1 MRGHAKANT
10 SDSCPLLALMTE
22 RWEACGMATTEVPD
36 PHAVTTD
43 AELEAAI
50 GAPSERVKI
59 KLRTEIDDTARA
71 FIERSPFIVVATC
84 DADGLL
90 DASPK
95 GDPPGFVHVIDATTL
110 AIPERK
116 GNSLGFG
123 PRNVL
128 ATGRIGLIFMVPGQ
142 RETYRINGTARLT
155 RDPELLD
162 QLAVMGNPALM
173 ATIVGV
179 EEAFFHCGKALI
191 RAELWAAPDESEA
204 ERTPIAEQIGE
215 LLRADELVP
224 VVAAELEQNYR
235 DELY

>member
-1 MRGHAKANT
+1 MVA
-10 SDSCPLLALMTE
+10 SQS
-22 RWEACGMATTEVPD
+22 D
-36 PHAVTTD
+36 PHAVATE

-50 GAPSERVKI
+50 GVPSERVTI
-59 KLRTEIDDTARA
+59 KLRTEIDDTARE
-71 FIERSPFIVVATC
+71 FIERSPFVVVATC
-84 DADGLL
+84 DADGRL

-116 GNSLGFG
+116 GNALGFG

-128 ATGRIGLIFMVPGQ
+128 ATGRIGLIFFVPGQ
-142 RETYRINGTARLT
+142 RETYRVNGTARLT

-162 QLAVMGNPALM
+162 RLAVLGKPALM

-179 EEAFFHCGKALI
+179 EEAFFHCGKAMI
-191 RAELWAAPDESEA
+191 RSQLWAAPDGSEA
-204 ERTPIAEQIGE
+204 DRAPIAEQIGE
-215 LLRADELVP
+215 LLGDENLVP

-235 DELY
+235 DGLY

>member
-1 MRGHAKANT
+1 MVA
-10 SDSCPLLALMTE
+10 SPS
-22 RWEACGMATTEVPD
+22 D
-36 PHAVTTD
+36 PHAVATE

-50 GAPSERVKI
+50 GVPSERVTI
-59 KLRTEIDDTARA
+59 KLRTEIDDTARE
-71 FIERSPFIVVATC
+71 FIERSPFVVVATC
-84 DADGLL
+84 DADGRL

-116 GNSLGFG
+116 GNALGFG

-128 ATGRIGLIFMVPGQ
+128 ATGRIGLIFFVPGQ
-142 RETYRINGTARLT
+142 RETYRVNGTARLT

-162 QLAVMGNPALM
+162 RLAVLGKPALM

-179 EEAFFHCGKALI
+179 EEAFFHCGKAMI
-191 RAELWAAPDESEA
+191 RSQLWAAPDGSEA
-204 ERTPIAEQIGE
+204 DRTPIAEQIGE
-215 LLRADELVP
+215 LLGDENLVP

-235 DELY
+235 DGLY

>member
-1 MRGHAKANT
+1 
-10 SDSCPLLALMTE
+10 
-22 RWEACGMATTEVPD
+22 MAPTQPSD
-36 PHAVTTD
+36 PHVVTTD
-43 AELEAAI
+43 AELEALI
-50 GAPSERVKI
+50 GSPDERI
-59 KLRTEIDDTARA
+59 KMKQRTEIDDTARD

-84 DADGLL
+84 DADGRL

-95 GDPPGFVHVIDATTL
+95 GDPPGFVHVLDSTTL

-142 RETYRINGTARLT
+142 RETFRVNGTAHLT

-162 QLAVMGNPALM
+162 RLAVMGRPALM
-173 ATIVGV
+173 ATVVGV
-179 EEAFFHCGKALI
+179 EEAFFHCGKATI

-204 ERTPIAEQIGE
+204 ERNPIAEHIGE
-215 LLRADELVP
+215 LLGDDDL
-224 VVAAELEQNYR
+224 VAAVAADLEQNYR
-235 DELY
+235 DGLY

>member
-1 MRGHAKANT
+1 
-10 SDSCPLLALMTE
+10 
-22 RWEACGMATTEVPD
+22 MARSQLSD

-43 AELEAAI
+43 AELEALI
-50 GAPSERVKI
+50 GSPNERVKI
-59 KLRTEIDDTARA
+59 KLRKEIDDTARE
-71 FIERSPFIVVATC
+71 FIERSPFMVVATC

-95 GDPPGFVHVIDATTL
+95 GDPPGFVQVIDPTTL

-142 RETYRINGTARLT
+142 RETYRVNGAAHLS

-162 QLAVMGNPALM
+162 RLAVTGKPALM
-173 ATIVGV
+173 ATIVDV
-179 EEAFFHCGKALI
+179 EEAFFHCGKAII
-191 RAELWAAPDESEA
+191 RAELWDAPDRTEA
-204 ERTPIAEQIGE
+204 ERHPIATQIGE
-215 LLRADELVP
+215 LLGDESLVP
-224 VVAAELEQNYR
+224 AVAADLEQNYR

>member
-1 MRGHAKANT
+1 M
-10 SDSCPLLALMTE
+10 
-22 RWEACGMATTEVPD
+22 VPKQLSD

-50 GAPSERVKI
+50 GAPDERVKL
-59 KLRTEIDDTARA
+59 KLRAEIDETARA

-84 DADGLL
+84 DADGRL

-95 GDPPGFVHVIDATTL
+95 GDPPGFVHVIDSTTV

-128 ATGRIGLIFMVPGQ
+128 DTGRIGLIFMVPGQ
-142 RETYRINGTARLT
+142 RETYRVNGTAHLT
-155 RDPELLD
+155 VDPDLLD
-162 QLAVMGNPALM
+162 RLAIIGKPALM
-173 ATIVGV
+173 ATVVEV
-179 EEAFFHCGKALI
+179 EEAFFHCGKAMI

-204 ERTPIAEQIGE
+204 ERNPIAEHIGE
-215 LLRADELVP
+215 LMGDDKLVP
-224 VVAAELEQNYR
+224 IVAADLEQSYR
-235 DELY
+235 DGLY

>member
-1 MRGHAKANT
+1 
-10 SDSCPLLALMTE
+10 
-22 RWEACGMATTEVPD
+22 MARTQLSD

-43 AELEAAI
+43 ADLIALI
-50 GAPSERVKI
+50 GSPDERVEI
-59 KLRTEIDDTARA
+59 KLRTEIDDTARE

-84 DADGLL
+84 DADGRL

-95 GDPPGFVHVIDATTL
+95 GDPPGFVHVVDATTL

-142 RETYRINGTARLT
+142 RETYRVNGTAHLT
-155 RDPELLD
+155 SDPELLD
-162 QLAVMGNPALM
+162 RLAVMGKPALM

-179 EEAFFHCGKALI
+179 EEAFFHCGKAMI
-191 RAELWAAPDESEA
+191 RSELWAAPDEAEA
-204 ERTPIAEQIGE
+204 ERHPIAKQIGT
-215 LLRADELVP
+215 LLGDQNLVA
-224 VVAAELEQNYR
+224 VVADDLEQNYR
-235 DELY
+235 DDLY

>member
-1 MRGHAKANT
+1 
-10 SDSCPLLALMTE
+10 
-22 RWEACGMATTEVPD
+22 MARTQLSD

-43 AELEAAI
+43 ADLIALI
-50 GAPSERVKI
+50 GSPDERVKV

-71 FIERSPFIVVATC
+71 FIERSPFVVVATC
-84 DADGLL
+84 DADGRL

-95 GDPPGFVHVIDATTL
+95 GDPPGFVHVIDSTTL

-142 RETYRINGTARLT
+142 RETYRVNGSAHLT
-155 RDPELLD
+155 RDPELLER
-162 QLAVMGNPALM
+162 LAVSGKPALM
-173 ATIVGV
+173 ATVVTV
-179 EEAFFHCGKALI
+179 EEAFFHCGKAMI
-191 RAELWAAPDESEA
+191 RSELWAVPDAAESE
-204 ERTPIAEQIGE
+204 RQPIAEQISE
-215 LLRADELVP
+215 LMGDQNLVP
-224 VVAAELEQNYR
+224 VVAADLEKNYR

>member
-1 MRGHAKANT
+1 MSKT
-10 SDSCPLLALMTE
+10 PL
-22 RWEACGMATTEVPD
+22 PD
-36 PHAVTTD
+36 PHLIATD

-50 GAPSERVKI
+50 GTPDERVGL
-59 KLRTEIDDTARA
+59 KLRTEIDATARA
-71 FIERSPFIVVATC
+71 FIERSPFVVVATS
-84 DADGLL
+84 DADGRV

-95 GDPPGFVHVIDATTL
+95 GDPPGFVHVIDSRTL

-116 GNSLGFG
+116 GNALGFG

-142 RETYRINGTARLT
+142 RETYRVNGTAHLT

-162 QLAVMGNPALM
+162 RLAVMGKPALM
-173 ATIVGV
+173 ATVVGV

-191 RAELWAAPDESEA
+191 RSKLWAGPDESEA
-204 ERTPIAEQIGE
+204 ERHPIAEHISE
-215 LLRADELVP
+215 LLGDDTIEPL
-224 VVAAELEQNYR
+224 VAAELEQNYC